1 MLNKISLRARLAF
14 VVGLLIV
21 ATAVAVGVSASYILS
36 GDLASQVIERQNASL
51 RTAAVLLRKSYP
63 DTTFKVSKEG
73 RVSSLA
79 IPEIP
84 VFDSHD
90 MIDEIG
96 SVTGETATVFQ
107 WDDETKDFWRKT
119 TNIIKDDGSRAV
131 GTPLGQKGKVYPV
144 LTAGKTF
151 NGEATILGK
160 EYYTIYEPI
169 FGAGGKVIGIL
180 YAGVLKSN
188 VDSTLESIIS
198 GILIAGGVAIVL
210 GILISIIATQLLTAP
225 LVSIADMMGR
235 ISGGDLNTDIKYADR
250 GDEIGRMAKAL
261 EVFKQAEIE
270 KQEAA
275 KRQRAEEEGQQAERD
290 RLVASLVQD
299 FESSIGGVI
308 SDLDRAF
315 GQSKQSAGQVADN
328 AKQVEAIAK
337 TVSSSTESSSS
348 KVNRV
353 ADATRTLSQSIS
365 EIGRQ
370 AEQSAEVARAAA
382 QNAEQANAKVV
393 SLRDASNRVGEVV
406 KLINDIAEQTN
417 LLALNATIEAA
428 RAGDAGKGFAV
439 VANEVKSLAN
449 QTAKATEEI
458 SEQITAIQSATHQAS
473 EEIGGIVS
481 TIYDINESASAIAR
495 SVADQSE
502 ATQAIANDVSASQDS
517 SGEVSRN
524 AGQLQSVVNESN
536 TRIRSLQEATETVSS
551 ALSGLQTQVSGFMK
565 SLAARQ
571 SA

>member
-1 MLNKISLRARLAF
+1 MFNKISLRVRLTI

-36 GDLASQVIERQNASL
+36 GDLAAQVIERQNASL
-51 RTAAVLLRKSYP
+51 RTAAVLLRKAYP
-63 DTTFKVSKEG
+63 GTRFSISKEG
-73 RVSSLA
+73 RVSGLT

-84 VFDSHD
+84 VFDNHD

-96 SVTGETATVFQ
+96 AVTGETATVFK
-107 WDDETKDFWRKT
+107 WEDDSKDFWRKT

-160 EYYTIYEPI
+160 DYYTIYEPI
-169 FGAGGKVIGIL
+169 FSEGGEVIGIL

-188 VDSTLESIIS
+188 VDSTLNSIIN
-198 GILIAGGVAIVL
+198 GILIAGGVAILL
-210 GILISIIATQLLTAP
+210 GILIAVVSTQMLTGPLLSI
-225 LVSIADMMGR
+225 SEMMSR
-235 ISGGDLNTDIKYADR
+235 ISSGDLNTEVGYTDR

-261 EVFKQAEIE
+261 EVFKQGEIE
-270 KQEAA
+270 KQEIA
-275 KRQRAEEEGQQAERD
+275 KRQRADEERQQAERE
-290 RLVASLVQD
+290 RLVNSLVQD

-308 SDLDRAF
+308 SDLDKAF
-315 GQSKQSAGQVADN
+315 EQSKRSAGQVADN
-328 AKQVEAIAK
+328 ARQVETIAQ
-337 TVSSSTESSSS
+337 TVSASTESSAS

-353 ADATRTLSQSIS
+353 ADATQTLSQSIS

-382 QNAEQANAKVV
+382 KNAEQANSKVV
-393 SLRDASNRVGEVV
+393 SLRDASNRVGEVI

-458 SEQITAIQSATHQAS
+458 SEQISAIQSATHQAS

-481 TIYDINESASAIAR
+481 TIYDINEATSAIAQ
-495 SVADQSE
+495 SVSDQNE
-502 ATQAIANDVSASQDS
+502 ATRGIANDVSASQDS
-517 SGEVSRN
+517 SGEVARN
-524 AGQLQSVVNESN
+524 AVELQSVVTESN
-536 TRIRSLQEATETVSS
+536 TRIQSLQQATDTVST
-551 ALSGLQTQVSGFMK
+551 ALSGLQSQVSSFMK
-565 SLAARQ
+565 NLAARQ
-571 SA
+571 NG

>member
-1 MLNKISLRARLAF
+1 MLNKISLRARLTI
-14 VVGLLIV
+14 VVGLLVV
-21 ATAVAVGVSASYILS
+21 ATAVAVGISASYILS
-36 GDLASQVIERQNASL
+36 VDLAAQVIERQNASL

-63 DTTFKVSKEG
+63 ETTFAISKDG
-73 RVSSLA
+73 RVSKIA

-84 VFDSHD
+84 VFDNHD

-144 LTAGKTF
+144 LTAGKTY

-160 EYYTIYEPI
+160 DYYTIYEPI
-169 FGAGGKVIGIL
+169 FGTGGKAIGIL

-188 VDSTLESIIS
+188 VDSTLQTIIN

-210 GILISIIATQLLTAP
+210 GILIAIVATRMLTKP
-225 LVSIADMMGR
+225 LEAIADMMGR
-235 ISGGDLNTDIKYADR
+235 ISGGDLAVQVEFTER
-250 GDEIGRMAKAL
+250 GDEIGRMATAL
-261 EVFKQAEIE
+261 EVFKEGEIE
-270 KQEAA
+270 KQGIA
-275 KRQRAEEEGQQAERD
+275 KRQHEEEERQQAERD
-290 RLVASLVQD
+290 RLVTSLVQD

-308 SDLDRAF
+308 SELDRAF

-328 AKQVEAIAK
+328 ARQVETIAQ
-337 TVSSSTESSSS
+337 TVSASTQSSSS

-353 ADATRTLSQSIS
+353 AEATRSLSQSIS

-458 SEQITAIQSATHQAS
+458 SEQISAIQSATHQAS

-481 TIYDINESASAIAR
+481 TIYDINEATSAIAT
-495 SVADQSE
+495 SVADQTD
-502 ATQAIANDVSASQDS
+502 ATRDIANDVSASQES

-524 AGQLQSVVNESN
+524 TDELQSVVNESN
-536 TRIRSLQEATETVSS
+536 SRIRSLQDSTETVSS
-551 ALSGLQTQVSGFMK
+551 ALSGLQEQVSNFMAN
-565 SLAARQ
+565 LAKRQ
-571 SA
+571 SN

>member
-1 MLNKISLRARLAF
+1 MFNKISLRVRLTV

-36 GDLASQVIERQNASL
+36 VDLASQVIDRQNASL

-63 DTTFKVSKEG
+63 ETTFSISKDG
-73 RVSSLA
+73 RVSRIS

-84 VFDSHD
+84 VFENHD

-96 SVTGETATVFQ
+96 AVTGETATVFQ
-107 WDDETKDFWRKT
+107 WDDESRDFWRKT

-144 LTAGKTF
+144 LTGGKTF

-188 VDSTLESIIS
+188 VDSTLQSIIN
-198 GILIAGGVAIVL
+198 GILIAGGVAILL
-210 GILISIIATQLLTAP
+210 GILIAIVTTQMLTGPLL
-225 LVSIADMMGR
+225 SIADMMGR
-235 ISGGDLNTDIKYADR
+235 ISGGDLKTEIKYTDR

-261 EVFKQAEIE
+261 EVFKQGEIE
-270 KQEAA
+270 KLDTA
-275 KRQRAEEEGQQAERD
+275 KRQRAEEEQRQAERE
-290 RLVASLVQD
+290 RLVTSLVQD

-308 SDLDRAF
+308 ADLDRAF

-328 AKQVEAIAK
+328 AKQVETIAQ
-337 TVSSSTESSSS
+337 TVSASTQSSSS
-348 KVNRV
+348 MVNRV
-353 ADATRTLSQSIS
+353 AEATHNLSQSIT

-382 QNAEQANAKVV
+382 KNAEQANTKVV
-393 SLRDASNRVGEVV
+393 SLRDASNRVGEVI

-458 SEQITAIQSATHQAS
+458 SEQISAIQSATHQAS

-481 TIYDINESASAIAR
+481 TIYDINEATSAIAQ
-495 SVADQSE
+495 SVADQTD
-502 ATQAIANDVSASQDS
+502 ATREIANDVSASQDS

-524 AGQLQSVVNESN
+524 AEQLQSVLKESN
-536 TRIRSLQEATETVSS
+536 TRILSLQETTETVSS
-551 ALSGLQTQVSGFMK
+551 ALSGLQSQVSNFMTN
-565 SLAARQ
+565 LARRQ
-571 SA
+571 